1 MQLMKIV
8 NEEVWMSLKYRGVAL
23 SSPEMPLSQ
32 MGTPPMSRRG
42 PRGNI
47 DAIMDFL
54 LQTQI
59 CMWRYIPLHPAKFEH
74 GFQHER
80 CLS

>member
-1 MQLMKIV
+1 
-8 NEEVWMSLKYRGVAL
+8 
-23 SSPEMPLSQ
+23 MPLSQ

-42 PRGNI
+42 PQGNI